1 MKILVVGS
9 GPSSFATMLNLLKTN
24 HEIYLIDNSEQFEDD
39 FDKCI
44 FSENFRNG
52 NRIPENT
59 NIFDLQE
66 FNFENDGPY
75 PSKIFGGYSNVWGG
89 TLFEPTKSEV
99 ELYNSLDIDILK
111 YFKLIKKNLYTAGCN
126 LNNNLVQINQT
137 KREKMI
143 FSALKNFE
151 SEISDTHF
159 SEICINPANPY
170 LNNLNK
176 ICKDCNG
183 IMWACRQDTIWTTK
197 SFFNKLIND
206 KRINYITNFKLK
218 SLRETI
224 GNSEVICLVENNN
237 IQQELTFDKVFIAAG
252 PIGTS
257 KIIMNSSDIKAIE
270 VRSCDMLSLP
280 FFKLSFSKSK
290 DHTFAD
296 IFSFLKIS
304 NTEIFMQIYGY
315 SRNLLKISLGVV
327 PFIKYLKFLPD
338 IFFSSFGGMFVYFD
352 QNISSSIQ
360 LIKNNEK
367 INIKI
372 KDKSK
377 INKSLINKLSK
388 HLLKSKIIPL
398 NFISKKFY
406 FGRSNHMGGQF
417 YHSTNKTG
425 VSSDRLG
432 RILGFQNVHII
443 DSSVL
448 PIINV
453 GPITAVTMANSYRI
467 SEEIIYH

>member
-1 MKILVVGS
+1 MK
-9 GPSSFATMLNLLKTN
+9 KT
-24 HEIYLIDNSEQFEDD
+24 
-39 FDKCI
+39 
-44 FSENFRNG
+44 
-52 NRIPENT
+52 
-59 NIFDLQE
+59 
-66 FNFENDGPY
+66 
-75 PSKIFGGYSNVWGG
+75 
-89 TLFEPTKSEV
+89 
-99 ELYNSLDIDILK
+99 
-111 YFKLIKKNLYTAGCN
+111 
-126 LNNNLVQINQT
+126 
-137 KREKMI
+137 I

-176 ICKDCNG
+176 ICKECNG

-197 SFFNKLIND
+197 SFLINLSTT

-315 SRNLLKISLGVV
+315 SRNL
-327 PFIKYLKFLPD
+327 
-338 IFFSSFGGMFVYFD
+338 
-352 QNISSSIQ
+352 
-360 LIKNNEK
+360 
-367 INIKI
+367 
-372 KDKSK
+372 
-377 INKSLINKLSK
+377 
-388 HLLKSKIIPL
+388 
-398 NFISKKFY
+398 
-406 FGRSNHMGGQF
+406 
-417 YHSTNKTG
+417 
-425 VSSDRLG
+425 
-432 RILGFQNVHII
+432 
-443 DSSVL
+443 
-448 PIINV
+448 
-453 GPITAVTMANSYRI
+453 
-467 SEEIIYH
+467 